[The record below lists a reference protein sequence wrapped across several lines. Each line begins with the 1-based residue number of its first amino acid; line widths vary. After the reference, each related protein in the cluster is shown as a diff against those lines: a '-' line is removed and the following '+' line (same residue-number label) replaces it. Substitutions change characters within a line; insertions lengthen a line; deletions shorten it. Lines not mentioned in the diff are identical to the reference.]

1 MAGFSASCESCHDT
15 RITDWRSNEFVHST
29 SFPLTGGH
37 ANRRCAECHGENSFA
52 IASAVCVDC
61 HRDDFAATMAPNHVS
76 LDFPHGCSQCHT
88 TSNWASD
95 FNHQVSDFPLTG
107 RHVETSCT
115 ECHGGGLFDG
125 LNESCW
131 SCHAADYEITDTP
144 DHAEIQ
150 LPHDCQS
157 CHTAQSWDATFEHN
171 LDTPY
176 ELTGA
181 HLQVGC
187 KECHVSGILRGT
199 PSQCVD
205 CHLADYNGTTSP
217 DHEATGIGT
226 QCLDCHTT
234 EAWDQAFD
242 HSSTSFPLTGQ
253 HVQASCQQC
262 HVGGVFEGTPS
273 QCVDCHLADY
283 DGTTSPD
290 HEATGIGTQC
300 LDCHATEAW
309 DQAFDHNA
317 TAFPLTGQ
325 HVQASCQQCHV
336 GGIFEGTPSQCV
348 DCHLAD
354 YNGTTSPDHEAT
366 GIGTQCL
373 DCHTTESW
381 DQAFD
386 HNSTSFPLT
395 GQHVQATCQQCHVG
409 GIFEGTPSQC
419 IDCHLT
425 DYNGTT
431 SPDHEATGIGT
442 QCLDCHTTEAW
453 DQAFDHNATAFPL
466 TGQHVQASCQQCH
479 VGGVFEGTPSQC
491 IDCHLT
497 DYNGTTSPDHEA
509 TGIGTQC
516 LDCHTT
522 EAWDQA
528 FDHNSTS
535 FPLTGQHVQASC
547 QQCHVGGVFEG
558 TPSQCVDCHLADYN
572 GTTSPDHEATG
583 IGTQCLDCHTTEA
596 WDQAFD
602 HNATAFPLT
611 GQHVQ
616 ASCQQCHV
624 GGVFEGTPSQCID
637 CHLTDYNGTTS
648 PDHEAT
654 GIGTQCLDC
663 HTTEAWDQAFD
674 HNATAFPL
682 TGQHVQATCQQCH
695 VGGVFEGTPGQCV
708 DCHLADYNGTT
719 SPDHEAT
726 GIGTQCLDCHTT
738 EAWDQAFDH
747 NATAFPLTGQHVQA
761 SCQQCHVGGIFEG
774 TPSQCVDCHLADY
787 NGTTSP
793 DHEATGIGT
802 QCLDCH
808 TTEAWD
814 QAFDHNATA
823 FPLTGQ
829 HVQASCQQCHVGGIF
844 EGTPSQ
850 CMDCHLADYNGTT
863 SPDHE
868 ATGIGTQCLDCHTTE
883 SWDQAF
889 DHNSTSFP
897 LTGQHVQATCQQCHV
912 GGIFEGTPSQCFD
925 CHLADY
931 DGTTSPDHEATG
943 IGTQCLDCHTT
954 ESWDQA
960 FDHNST
966 SFPLTGQH
974 VQATCQ
980 QCHVGGIFEG
990 TPSQCIDCHLADY
1003 NGTTSPDHEATGIGS
1018 QCLDCHT
1025 TEAWDQA
1032 FDHNATAFPLTG
1044 QHVQASCQ
1052 QCHVGGVFEGTP
1064 SQCIDCHL
1072 TDYNGTTSPD
1082 HEATG
1087 IGTQCLDCHT
1097 TESWDQAFDHNSTS
1111 FPLTGQHVQASCQQ
1125 CHVGGVFEG
1134 TPSQCVDCHLA
1145 DYNGTTSPDHEA
1157 TGIGT
1162 QCLDCHTTEAW
1173 DQAFDHNATA
1183 FPLTGQHVQASCQQ
1197 CHVGGVFEGTPSQCI
1212 DCHLADYN
1220 GTTSP
1225 DHEAAQFPTT
1235 CQTCHST
1242 SNWNS
1247 TFNHNS
1253 TQFPLTGQH
1262 VTATC
1267 QQCHSSG
1274 QYDGLPTTCV
1284 SCHLADYNGTDDPD
1298 HEAAGFPNQCQTC
1311 HTTSNWD
1318 ATFNHSSTQFPL
1330 TGQHVTA
1337 TCQQCHSS
1345 GQYDGLPTTCVS
1357 CHLADYTGTDD
1368 PDHEAAQFPTT
1379 CQTCHSTSNWTRRLT
1394 TTARSSR

>member
-1 MAGFSASCESCHDT
+1 MIGRLLHRSVLCAALCLWVVVSASGEPANPHGNLLQDCNICHSVSGWTPLLSPLPFSHDSTKFPLAGRHAGTSCLSCHTNLVFADAQTACVSCHADVHTGQFGNSCEKCHATNGWDERLTMQSKHAETRFPLVGQHARLDCQSCHANGQMTGLETACVACHLDDYEKTTDPSHTMAGFSASCESCHDT
-15 RITDWRSNEFVHST
+15 RITDWRLNEFVHST

-76 LDFPHGCSQCHT
+76 LDFPHGCTQCHT

-95 FNHQVSDFPLTG
+95 FNHQVSNFPLTG

-199 PSQCVD
+199 PSQCIDCHLADYDGTTSPDHEATGIGTQCLDCHTTESWDQAFDHNATAFPLTGQHVQASCQQCHVGGVFRGTPSQCIDCHLADYDGTTSPDHEATGIGTQCLDCHTTEAWDQAFDHSSTSFPLTGQHVQASCQQCHVGGIFEGTPSQCVD

-262 HVGGVFEGTPS
+262 HVGGIFEGTPS

-283 DGTTSPD
+283 NGTTSPD

-300 LDCHATEAW
+300 LDCHTTESW

-522 EAWDQA
+522 ESWDQA

-761 SCQQCHVGGIFEG
+761 SCQQCHVGG
-774 TPSQCVDCHLADY
+774 
-787 NGTTSP
+787 
-793 DHEATGIGT
+793 
-802 QCLDCH
+802 
-808 TTEAWD
+808 
-814 QAFDHNATA
+814 
-823 FPLTGQ
+823 
-829 HVQASCQQCHVGGIF
+829 
-844 EGTPSQ
+844 
-850 CMDCHLADYNGTT
+850 
-863 SPDHE
+863 
-868 ATGIGTQCLDCHTTE
+868 
-883 SWDQAF
+883 
-889 DHNSTSFP
+889 
-897 LTGQHVQATCQQCHV
+897 
-912 GGIFEGTPSQCFD
+912 
-925 CHLADY
+925 
-931 DGTTSPDHEATG
+931 
-943 IGTQCLDCHTT
+943 
-954 ESWDQA
+954 
-960 FDHNST
+960 
-966 SFPLTGQH
+966 
-974 VQATCQ
+974 
-980 QCHVGGIFEG
+980 
-990 TPSQCIDCHLADY
+990 
-1003 NGTTSPDHEATGIGS
+1003 
-1018 QCLDCHT
+1018 
-1025 TEAWDQA
+1025 
-1032 FDHNATAFPLTG
+1032 
-1044 QHVQASCQ
+1044 
-1052 QCHVGGVFEGTP
+1052 VFEG
-1064 SQCIDCHL
+1064 
-1072 TDYNGTTSPD
+1072 
-1082 HEATG
+1082 
-1087 IGTQCLDCHT
+1087 HT
-1097 TESWDQAFDHNSTS
+1097 K
-1111 FPLTGQHVQASCQQ
+1111 PV
-1125 CHVGGVFEG
+1125 
-1134 TPSQCVDCHLA
+1134 
-1145 DYNGTTSPDHEA
+1145 
-1157 TGIGT
+1157 
-1162 QCLDCHTTEAW
+1162 
-1173 DQAFDHNATA
+1173 
-1183 FPLTGQHVQASCQQ
+1183 
-1197 CHVGGVFEGTPSQCI
+1197 
-1212 DCHLADYN
+1212 
-1220 GTTSP
+1220 
-1225 DHEAAQFPTT
+1225 
-1235 CQTCHST
+1235 
-1242 SNWNS
+1242 
-1247 TFNHNS
+1247 
-1253 TQFPLTGQH
+1253 
-1262 VTATC
+1262 
-1267 QQCHSSG
+1267 
-1274 QYDGLPTTCV
+1274 
-1284 SCHLADYNGTDDPD
+1284 
-1298 HEAAGFPNQCQTC
+1298 
-1311 HTTSNWD
+1311 
-1318 ATFNHSSTQFPL
+1318 
-1330 TGQHVTA
+1330 
-1337 TCQQCHSS
+1337 
-1345 GQYDGLPTTCVS
+1345 
-1357 CHLADYTGTDD
+1357 
-1368 PDHEAAQFPTT
+1368 
-1379 CQTCHSTSNWTRRLT
+1379 R
-1394 TTARSSR
+1394 